1 MLTLNEKVYYK
12 TVIEC
17 VKVSSELP
25 QSSPALFPKQF
36 EVAATHLKPVVVE
49 HPAEPHKQAV
59 ASLAMS
65 PFLLMQSGADIHIQG
80 WLVEQ
85 INKYV
90 WVKIANKNCP
100 RLHLNSSCVAQ
111 TN

>member
-1 MLTLNEKVYYK
+1 MQFGMDSR
-12 TVIEC
+12 
-17 VKVSSELP
+17 VSSELP

-36 EVAATHLKPVVVE
+36 EVAASQENPVVLE

-59 ASLAMS
+59 ALLNKS

-85 INKYV
+85 GV
-90 WVKIANKNCP
+90 GEDFG
-100 RLHLNSSCVAQ
+100 L
-111 TN
+111 

>member
-1 MLTLNEKVYYK
+1 MQFGMDSR
-12 TVIEC
+12 
-17 VKVSSELP
+17 VSSELP
-25 QSSPALFPKQF
+25 QSTLALFPKQF

-85 INKYV
+85 GGV
-90 WVKIANKNCP
+90 VEDDFA
-100 RLHLNSSCVAQ
+100 L
-111 TN
+111 